1 MSRLLGAAGLLAC
14 PAAVTTSSEPED
26 GGPRFEGRIGLRDG
40 RGIGF
45 AEYGVATGRTMFW
58 FHGTPGGRHQVPP
71 AARRFAAANDVRLI
85 ALERP
90 GVGGSTPHLY
100 DSLVDWADDVTEVAD
115 QLGVGRFGLIGFSGG
130 GPYALACAHR
140 MPERVVAAAVMACV
154 APTCGSEATAGG
166 TVGLARRLSPLLE
179 VVREPLGYALWALVR
194 TLTPLASQGFDA
206 FIRIM
211 PEGDQVVFRHPE
223 IKRMFIDDLAQAS
236 RSGLHAPVYDV
247 VLFSRPWG
255 FSLRDIRVPIRFWHG
270 EADNIVPLAHAEFL
284 LQLVPAAELRVRARE
299 GHIGNL
305 GAAEEILA
313 SILSLWPA
321 SVRLSG

>member
-1 MSRLLGAAGLLAC
+1 MDV
-14 PAAVTTSSEPED
+14 PPAVTTSSEPE
-26 GGPRFEGRIGLRDG
+26 GHAPRSEGRIGLRGG

-45 AEYGVATGRTMFW
+45 AEYGVAAGRTMFW

-100 DSLVDWADDVTEVAD
+100 DGLVDWADDVGEVAE

-140 MPERVVAAAVMACV
+140 MPERVVASAVIGCV
-154 APTCGSEATAGG
+154 APTCGSEAVSGG
-166 TVGLARRLSPLLE
+166 AVSLARRLSPLLE

-194 TLTPLASQGFDA
+194 TLTPLSSQGFDA

-211 PEGDQVVFRHPE
+211 PEGDQVVFRRPD

-247 VLFSRPWG
+247 VLFARPWG
-255 FSLRDIRVPIRFWHG
+255 FSLRDIRVPIRIWHG
-270 EADNIVPLAHAEFL
+270 DSDNIVPLAHAEFL
-284 LQLVPAAELRVRARE
+284 AQLLPNAKLRVRVRE

-313 SILSLWPA
+313 SVLSLWPA
-321 SVRLSG
+321 PVRLSG